1 MSQQTSTPSALGET
15 LGPAPGPRWL
25 RPPVLCA
32 AFGAACTLFQAWVL
46 VRWAADGNL
55 HGYRFTGEMPT
66 YLKISTQVEQA
77 VAVIVCVAMIVVCWR
92 GCRAAGRVTLSA
104 ALLAGY
110 FLAFWSDPYS
120 GTFYQTASN
129 NLYGINYP
137 TWGPYLPGWHG
148 PTPQAQSLLENI
160 GYVWVMIWIWMG
172 LGVARLLRARRPDW
186 SRARVAWLTAVAM
199 FFIDI
204 ALEHLYMR
212 FGGYGYSRAM
222 PYLTLFEGQW
232 YQLPLVSPAV
242 MTALPV
248 MPIVL
253 MDLYAKPGHE
263 VWLLDGSL
271 RLPRRAQPWIRLLAG
286 VGMANLAMLGLQV
299 VIFLAS
305 LISYPIALP
314 PWYEPPR

>member
-1 MSQQTSTPSALGET
+1 MSQHTSSPSLPE
-15 LGPAPGPRWL
+15 LSPGSATGGRWL
-25 RPPVLCA
+25 NPPVLCA
-32 AFGAACTLFQAWVL
+32 AFGAACVLFQAWVL
-46 VRWAADGNL
+46 IRWAEDGNL
-55 HGYRFTGEMPT
+55 RGYRFVGDMPT
-66 YLKISTQVEQA
+66 YLKVSTQVEQIVA
-77 VAVIVCVAMIVVCWR
+77 VAVCIVMIVVCWR
-92 GCRAAGRVTLSA
+92 GCRVAGHVTLSA
-104 ALLAGY
+104 ALLTGY
-110 FLAFWSDPYS
+110 FLSFWSDPYS
-120 GTFYQTASN
+120 GALYQTASN
-129 NLYGINYP
+129 NRYGINYP

-148 PTPQAQSLLENI
+148 PLPQAQSLLENI

-172 LGVARLLRARRPDW
+172 LGVARLLRARRPHW

-199 FFIDI
+199 FAIDI

-222 PYLTLFEGQW
+222 PHLTLFEGQW

-253 MDLYAKPGHE
+253 MDLYAKPGRE

-271 RLPRRAQPWIRLLAG
+271 RLPRRIQPWIRLLAG

-305 LISYPIALP
+305 LVSYPIALP
-314 PWYEPPR
+314 SWYEMPK